1 MFKEETPADHLRKL
15 LKGFTSAMLVTR
27 ATDGRMHSR
36 PLAVADTDGTVLYF
50 ATAIDSPKVKEIE
63 ADPRVNVCLQ
73 GESRYVSIVGTAKV
87 VTDRSLIERLW
98 SEPWKLWF
106 PEGKGDPS
114 LCLLRVE
121 PEEAE
126 YWDQSGAKGLRYLFQ
141 AAAAYLEGRQPT
153 SDEDQHAKVTP

>member
-1 MFKEETPADHLRKL
+1 MSKEETPGEHLRKL

-27 ATDGRMHSR
+27 STDGRMHSR
-36 PLAVADTDGTVLYF
+36 PLAVAEADGSVLYF
-50 ATAIDSPKVKEIE
+50 ATAIDSPKVEEIE

-73 GESRYVSIVGTAKV
+73 SGSRYVSIVGTAKV
-87 VTDRSLIERLW
+87 VTDRSLIDRLW

-106 PEGKGDPS
+106 PKGKGDPT
-114 LCLLRVE
+114 LCLLRIE